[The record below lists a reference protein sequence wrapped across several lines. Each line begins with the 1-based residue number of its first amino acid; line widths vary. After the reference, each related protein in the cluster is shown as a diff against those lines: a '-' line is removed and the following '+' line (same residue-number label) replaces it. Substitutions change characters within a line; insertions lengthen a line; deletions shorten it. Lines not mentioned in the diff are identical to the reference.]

1 MIFLFTSFRFEEIF
15 CDRETV
21 RGVQKQLEVVI
32 EEGVEKLGVLL
43 SQKMDDKHSK
53 VKKMTKIQKSKIK
66 RKWGVALIVQTE
78 EEINR
83 KWMNDVQCSWEELC
97 YYAGAAQQAC
107 ELYKH
112 MCGECGR
119 DWEWHQLK
127 KKWLEIGMSIFALN
141 L

>member
-1 MIFLFTSFRFEEIF
+1 MNNFYDFLFTSFRFEEIF

-66 RKWGVALIVQTE
+66 RKWG
-78 EEINR
+78 
-83 KWMNDVQCSWEELC
+83 
-97 YYAGAAQQAC
+97 
-107 ELYKH
+107 
-112 MCGECGR
+112 
-119 DWEWHQLK
+119 
-127 KKWLEIGMSIFALN
+127 
-141 L
+141 

>member
-1 MIFLFTSFRFEEIF
+1 MNNFYDFLFTSFRFEEIF

-66 RKWGVALIVQTE
+66 RKWGIA
-78 EEINR
+78 
-83 KWMNDVQCSWEELC
+83 
-97 YYAGAAQQAC
+97 
-107 ELYKH
+107 LYKQKRKSTENEWIMYNVHGRNCAIMQELLSKH
-112 MCGECGR
+112 MNF
-119 DWEWHQLK
+119 
-127 KKWLEIGMSIFALN
+127 ISICVGN
-141 L
+141 VVGTENDIN